1 MTNPYAQALAELGAV
16 MARLDDH
23 QVEHACRLIEEA
35 DRIVLHG
42 LGREGLQVKG
52 LCMRLFHMGL
62 NVAMV
67 GDMTT
72 PHLGAGDLFIVSSG
86 PGALATAGELM
97 KIARAAGA
105 TVLLITAQPEAVLRH
120 GANHLLVIPAQTMAD
135 DQGAAASRI
144 LPMGSAFE
152 GALFVVFE
160 VMVAKLKEML
170 GITAEEMRARHTN
183 ME

>member
-1 MTNPYAQALAELGAV
+1 MSNPYQQALAELGAV
-16 MARLDDH
+16 MAKLDNH
-23 QVEHACRLIEEA
+23 AVEHACRLIEEA
-35 DRIVLHG
+35 DKIVLHG

-62 NVAMV
+62 NVSMV

-97 KIARAAGA
+97 QIARGAGA
-105 TVLLITAQPEAVLRH
+105 AVLLITAQPEAALRRH
-120 GANHLLVIPAQTMAD
+120 ADHVLVIPAQTMAD
-135 DQGAAASRI
+135 DQGEAASRV

-160 VMVAKLKEML
+160 VMVAKLKEMM
-170 GITAEEMRARHTN
+170 GITAEDMRARHTN